1 MLSVRCIG
9 TVKLPAMLVMQK
21 MTPLGGHRGSIAASS
36 PVASWLFTGTA
47 PRMSNTANDEPA
59 GPKGRN
65 SGTSLSAP
73 KIDVPSAACVVTTT
87 RGFEF
92 AEGMARVA
100 AAVGTAVVEV
110 LEDIL
115 EAGREVSWVW

>member
-9 TVKLPAMLVMQK
+9 TVKLPAILVMQK
-21 MTPLGGHRGSIAASS
+21 MTPLGGHRGSIPTYS
-36 PVASWLFTGTA
+36 PIASWLFTGTA
-47 PRMSNTANDEPA
+47 PRRSNTANDEPA

-65 SGTSLSAP
+65 SGISLSAL
-73 KIDVPSAACVVTTT
+73 KIDVPSAACVVTIT
-87 RGFEF
+87 RGFES

-100 AAVGTAVVEV
+100 ALGEMAVVGV

-115 EAGREVSWVW
+115 QAGREVSWVW